1 MQAAL
6 PPPPSCDDQQSPD
19 MPSTLLPTTTAL
31 TTATPWGW
39 VFTDSKAPAEAVL
52 LPRSHG
58 FIYISVLYV
67 LVNVLPFLNPY
78 KHFQVSLLT
87 PSQHVTVGG

>member
-6 PPPPSCDDQQSPD
+6 APPTPSCDDRRSPD
-19 MPSTLLPTTTAL
+19 MPSTLLATTTAL

-39 VFTDSKAPAEAVL
+39 VFTDSKAPTEAVL

-67 LVNVLPFLNPY
+67 LVTSY
-78 KHFQVSLLT
+78 HFSTLI
-87 PSQHVTVGG
+87 SISRCHY